1 MSVYCFLLASAIQ
14 HDGSLLHLL
23 QVMFQYFPDSTS
35 LKPVL
40 EGLQVEMLPA
50 PPLEQAK
57 VGGALAGCC
66 PNLAAFSGCVVMST
80 RKYLPHMQCLHN
92 NGQWSA
98 ERVPLRFCARSHL
111 SNHRP
116 WQLPTPTIT
125 RNPPPSL
132 QVDVSIYIDGKGHL
146 GMDYMAELF
155 DPPTIQS
162 IGDSL
167 LRMLEGAAASPA
179 AGIWG
184 LPILGQA
191 NKAQLARMTSG
202 EVRPHY
208 VPGGG
213 AALTVER
220 FERVAATEPS
230 RPCLIFNGAKLSY
243 GEVNARAN
251 RLAHWL
257 RAAGVGQDVA
267 VGVMLDRSFELVIA
281 MLAAMKVGRT
291 WLSDPF
297 VYRSFFQ
304 LALIV
309 L

>member
-1 MSVYCFLLASAIQ
+1 
-14 HDGSLLHLL
+14 
-23 QVMFQYFPDSTS
+23 
-35 LKPVL
+35 
-40 EGLQVEMLPA
+40 
-50 PPLEQAK
+50 
-57 VGGALAGCC
+57 
-66 PNLAAFSGCVVMST
+66 
-80 RKYLPHMQCLHN
+80 
-92 NGQWSA
+92 
-98 ERVPLRFCARSHL
+98 
-111 SNHRP
+111 
-116 WQLPTPTIT
+116 
-125 RNPPPSL
+125 L
-132 QVDVSIYIDGKGHL
+132 QVDISIYIDGKGNL

-155 DPPTIQS
+155 DPSTIQS

-167 LRMLEGAAASPA
+167 HRMLEGAAASPA

-220 FERVAATEPS
+220 FERIAASEPS
-230 RPCLIFNGAKLSY
+230 RPCLIFNGATLSY

-257 RAAGVGQDVA
+257 RAAGVGRDVA

-281 MLAAMKVGRT
+281 MLAAMKVGCT
-291 WLSDPF
+291 WSQHPF
-297 VYRSFFQ
+297 VLLFLLPVGLDCVVKSQ
-304 LALIV
+304 LGIFVCYKLHCKPSTAGRRMLCAPGSRV
-309 L
+309 PR